1 MWLNHSYGVCSFCF
15 FVEELKKLPAP
26 EVAVKYY
33 TGGDFYLFGKFSS
46 YKLLFH
52 LLRYYLGYDI
62 SSVFYVDEFQTAR
75 TPNSRRPKIG
85 NVISFDVFQ
94 YYSFTCS
101 TMSFG
106 TTKWVAQ
113 ISLLC
118 WLFESISAFIYVPSV
133 PVIPQCQLIRD
144 SFVFQRVGCF
154 SGKKDWLVG
163 QTMME
168 GQPFFFFLNKFIEEV
183 LFAQYIS
190 LFPFLFMEQL
200 LRSTFCATTLL
211 I

>member
-168 GQPFFFFLNKFIEEV
+168 GQPFLFYFINSLKKFYLLNIFPLSFFVYGAI
-183 LFAQYIS
+183 
-190 LFPFLFMEQL
+190 
-200 LRSTFCATTLL
+200 T
-211 I
+211 